1 MEAIITEVV
10 GFIIA
15 MILIVSLFYFFGGTN
30 TQEVTLM
37 VITR

>member
-15 MILIVSLFYFFGGTN
+15 MILIVSLFYFFG
-30 TQEVTLM
+30 EL
-37 VITR
+37 IHKK